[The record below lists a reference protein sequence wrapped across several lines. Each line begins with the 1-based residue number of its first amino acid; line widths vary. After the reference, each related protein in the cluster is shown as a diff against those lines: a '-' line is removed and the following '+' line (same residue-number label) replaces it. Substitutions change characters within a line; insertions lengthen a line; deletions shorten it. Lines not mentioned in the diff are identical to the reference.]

1 MLIRSFNLIVAV
13 ISETG
18 VNATVTSLYNADL
31 EFDLTLMQSD
41 ETFDQ
46 PEQMWKM
53 ESKSMVR

>member
-1 MLIRSFNLIVAV
+1 MLITSFILIVAV

-18 VNATVTSLYNADL
+18 VNSTVTSLYNADL